1 MTQMQTSR
9 RSFLKTMAAGTA
21 AAAGAF
27 GVSAVEAKEL
37 ALPKKWDMTADL
49 VVAGSGIAGMSA
61 AVTAI
66 DLGAKDVLVFEKG
79 TWYGGAARF
88 NGGIIAL
95 RNDPVDKLY
104 AHLTN
109 PQSNEYRK
117 NDPALV
123 ARYAPMCYPTK
134 AWLEA
139 HGVKFLNTSTAA
151 GKYDSQ
157 HHETYL
163 HIFSEGK
170 DDEVGGLH
178 PQPTG
183 GFRTG
188 RGIMMPFKDYFE
200 KKGGKIFYEHKVTDV
215 YRDKTGRCVGARV
228 ETPKGVINVQAKRG
242 VVLAGGS
249 WKANQELRTVT
260 DPRITP
266 DVVPTGYPLIQPD
279 GSAILA
285 GLKAGAMYIGD
296 RGEDTPRM
304 RRMFGTNR
312 YGFQKG
318 SKYGCPGIAVKGP
331 RWGDCVFVNQ
341 NGDRFVKEQDKADLG
356 GYSFYDMAYVQP
368 GKKVF
373 CVFDDETAKKY
384 HWDTSFPQCAKGFA
398 FDGETLADL
407 AAKMKTPNLEA
418 TVARYNKFVE
428 QKKDEDFGKPE
439 NLLTKKLEKGPF
451 HAVQIVLFVHNFT
464 GGLRINAN
472 SQVLDI
478 FAKPIPGLYAAGETA
493 GGLYVGNGMPR
504 AIMPGRWAGEHAMKG

>member
-1 MTQMQTSR
+1 
-9 RSFLKTMAAGTA
+9 MADNCLFCRIIRGEIPSAKVYEDESVY
-21 AAAGAF
+21 AF
-27 GVSAVEAKEL
+27 RDINPQAPVHV
-37 ALPKKWDMTADL
+37 L
-49 VVAGSGIAGMSA
+49 VVPKTHIASA
-61 AVTAI
+61 A
-66 DLGAKDVLVFEKG
+66 
-79 TWYGGAARF
+79 
-88 NGGIIAL
+88 
-95 RNDPVDKLY
+95 
-104 AHLTN
+104 
-109 PQSNEYRK
+109 
-117 NDPALV
+117 
-123 ARYAPMCYPTK
+123 
-134 AWLEA
+134 
-139 HGVKFLNTSTAA
+139 
-151 GKYDSQ
+151 
-157 HHETYL
+157 
-163 HIFSEGK
+163 EGK
-170 DDEVGGLH
+170 VDE
-178 PQPTG
+178 TS
-183 GFRTG
+183 
-188 RGIMMPFKDYFE
+188 DE
-200 KKGGKIFYEHKVTDV
+200 KSI
-215 YRDKTGRCVGARV
+215 
-228 ETPKGVINVQAKRG
+228 
-242 VVLAGGS
+242 
-249 WKANQELRTVT
+249 
-260 DPRITP
+260 
-266 DVVPTGYPLIQPD
+266 
-279 GSAILA
+279 

-318 SKYGCPGIAVKGP
+318 SKYGCPGINVKGP

-398 FDGETLADL
+398 FDADTLGEL

-451 HAVQIVLFVHNFT
+451 HAVQVVLFVHNFT